1 MLNLYLNLAYLN
13 PLLLVKIVSFSTLQY
28 TSVIDIFKKLSLKLI
43 KNLAKKKENC
53 INIPGFMIGGWK

>member
-28 TSVIDIFKKLSLKLI
+28 TSVIDMFKKLSLKLI
-43 KNLAKKKENC
+43 KNLAKKRNLY
-53 INIPGFMIGGWK
+53 